1 MVLIKKTLAV
11 LVTLFTTFRPSITTC
26 GRLVKSESS
35 STTWRDLAAGIA
47 SVRHGDGAVRLP
59 QRQKIIDSV
68 SRHGYLVSL
77 SFQRTHQFL
86 FLSRRHSRKH
96 RVLLADL
103 LIINVLS
110 ERR

>member
-1 MVLIKKTLAV
+1 MVLIKKTLRRSCDIV
-11 LVTLFTTFRPSITTC
+11 HDFPPFHHNLRKIGKIGIQQYHL
-26 GRLVKSESS
+26 
-35 STTWRDLAAGIA
+35 RDLAAGIA

-77 SFQRTHQFL
+77 SFQRTPPVP